1 MTKIFEDFFSE
12 LQADMVSICL
22 EYVNDRADKIY
33 IYCSYEEGMISSDF
47 FYRINNKVVE
57 RHKLNDALSSAE
69 KDVFVYDV
77 SVERQRGVIKI
88 INNDI
93 EEIFHLCKKHGREMP
108 TEMKIIYDV
117 KLNKLTANYNYEL
130 VHTNHPVK
138 TADDISMEWFEQI
151 QAEKSY

>member
-1 MTKIFEDFFSE
+1 
-12 LQADMVSICL
+12 MVSICL

-47 FYRINNKVVE
+47 FYRINNKVIE
-57 RHKLNDALSSAE
+57 RHKLNDVLNSAE

-77 SVERQRGVIKI
+77 SVKRQRGVIKI

-93 EEIFHLCKKHGREMP
+93 EKSFHLCKRYGREIP

-117 KLNKLTANYNYEL
+117 KSNKLTANYNYEL

-151 QAEKSY
+151 QAEKSF

>member
-22 EYVNDRADKIY
+22 EYVSDRADKIY

-47 FYRINNKVVE
+47 FYCINNKVVE
-57 RHKLNDALSSAE
+57 RHKLNDVLSSAE